1 VEAASVRVFARGNY
15 VMTTV
20 EQDLTNRNESVER
33 VYGFYVAN
41 RFLVNRRYQ
50 RKLVWS
56 IEEKRSFIDSL
67 RQSFPVPLIL
77 LADVQ
82 HDSADRFEIIDGMQ
96 RLNAIVSFIEGEFD
110 IDGKYF
116 DLEAMAATKLS
127 FDQGKLAQQEPKL
140 EREVCVRIV
149 GYSLPLTV
157 YPAAS
162 HTQIDEIFR
171 RINAYG
177 KHLSRQELRVAGVTS
192 SFAQLVRTI
201 AAKVRGDV
209 SAQEKLYLSAMK
221 QISITSKELPYGLNV
236 DNIFWVQ
243 QTILRREDIRQSR
256 DEELVADMLGY
267 VLLTPKLSSSAEVID
282 EFFGYSPDGSKQLR
296 RDEIENAVNK
306 IGQQTIVTQYM
317 AVHEAFRE
325 IIKVSGKRF
334 NELIFGKDAG
344 QRVPRYFQSVFLA
357 LWELL
362 INEKLVLRDYAKSAK
377 ALEGSGSNIAVGG
390 GGGRFSAEDR
400 EKNVNVVK
408 GLLRPTATKRTE
420 ADPALSS
427 WITEFENL
435 LMQSYT
441 EQALYDFKQGFYSL
455 DGTGQLEEAVFEK
468 IFKTL
473 AAMANHGPG
482 AIGYVIVGIADDAKT
497 AQRIEQLYGVKAI
510 TYQKFL
516 ITGVDHEAAPLP
528 KKLDTY
534 FLNITQRLAA
544 CPMSE
549 WAKKQVG
556 RDIRFL
562 RYFDRSL
569 VVFQVRAGTEPCS
582 FCGKYYERQGANVSE
597 IEQAQYTALF
607 KRFLAPQ

>member
-1 VEAASVRVFARGNY
+1 MN
-15 VMTTV
+15 TIK
-20 EQDLTNRNESVER
+20 QDLTNRNESVER
-33 VYGFYVAN
+33 VYGFYVSN

-82 HDSADRFEIIDGMQ
+82 HEAADRFEIIDGMQ
-96 RLNAIVSFIEGEFD
+96 RLNAIASFVEGEFD

-116 DLEAMAATKLS
+116 DLEAMAQTKLLL
-127 FDQGKLAQQEPKL
+127 DQGKLTQQEPKL

-157 YPAAS
+157 YPSAS
-162 HTQIDEIFR
+162 HAQIDEIFR

-192 SFAQLVRTI
+192 SFAALVRII

-221 QISITSKELPYGLNV
+221 QISITSKELSYGLNV
-236 DNIFWVQ
+236 DGLFWVQ
-243 QTILRREDIRQSR
+243 QTVLRREDIRQSR
-256 DEELVADMLGY
+256 DEELIADMLGY

-282 EFFGYSPDGSKQLR
+282 EFFGYSSDGAKQPR
-296 RDEIENAVNK
+296 RDEIETAVNK
-306 IGQQTIVTQYM
+306 IGAETIITQYM

-325 IIKVSGKRF
+325 IIKASNKKF

-362 INEKLVLRDYAKSAK
+362 VNDQMLIRDYSKAAK
-377 ALEGSGSNIAVGG
+377 ALEGAGNNISVGG

-400 EKNVNVVK
+400 QRNVNVVK
-408 GLLRPTATKRTE
+408 GLLAPAASKRKGN
-420 ADPALSS
+420 DPALSS

-441 EQALYDFKQGFYSL
+441 EQTLYDFKQGFVAL
-455 DGTGQLEEAVFEK
+455 DGKGQIDEAVFEK

-473 AAMANHGPG
+473 SAMANHDRD
-482 AIGYVIVGIADDAKT
+482 AVGYVIVGIADDAKT
-497 AQRIEQLYGVKAI
+497 AERIKTLFGVTPI
-510 TYQKFL
+510 LYQKFL
-516 ITGVDHEAAPLP
+516 ITGIDHEAANLP
-528 KKLDTY
+528 KKLDSY
-534 FLNITQRLAA
+534 FLNVTQRLDGS
-544 CPMSE
+544 PMSE
-549 WAKKQVG
+549 WAKKQIG
-556 RDIRFL
+556 RDIRL
-562 RYFDRSL
+562 IRYFDKSL
-569 VVFQVRAGTEPCS
+569 LVLRVMAGSEPCS
-582 FCGKYYERQGANVSE
+582 FGGKYYERQGANVSE
-597 IEQAQYTALF
+597 IGQPQYASLF

>member
-1 VEAASVRVFARGNY
+1 MN
-15 VMTTV
+15 TV
-20 EQDLTNRNESVER
+20 KQDLTNRNESVER
-33 VYGFYVAN
+33 VYGFYLSN

-82 HDSADRFEIIDGMQ
+82 HESADRFEIIDGMQ
-96 RLNAIVSFIEGEFD
+96 RLNAIVSFVEGEFD
-110 IDGKYF
+110 VDGKYF
-116 DLEAMAATKLS
+116 DLEAMAQTKLLL
-127 FDQGKLAQQEPKL
+127 DQGKLTQQEPKL
-140 EREVCVRIV
+140 DREICVRIV

-157 YPAAS
+157 YPSAS
-162 HTQIDEIFR
+162 HAQIDEIFR

-192 SFAQLVRTI
+192 SFAALVRII

-209 SAQEKLYLSAMK
+209 SAQDKLYLSAMK

-236 DNIFWVQ
+236 DGLFWVQ
-243 QTILRREDIRQSR
+243 QTVLRREDIRQSR
-256 DEELVADMLGY
+256 DEELIADMLGY

-282 EFFGYSPDGSKQLR
+282 EFFGYSPDGTKQPR
-296 RDEIENAVNK
+296 RDEIETAVNK
-306 IGQQTIVTQYM
+306 IGPQTIVTQYM

-325 IIKVSGKRF
+325 IIKASNKKF

-362 INEKLVLRDYAKSAK
+362 VNDQMVIRDYSKAAK
-377 ALEGSGSNIAVGG
+377 ALEGSGNNISVGG

-400 EKNVNVVK
+400 QKNVNVVK
-408 GLLRPTATKRTE
+408 GLLSPAASKRKE
-420 ADPALSS
+420 NDPALSS

-441 EQALYDFKQGFYSL
+441 EQTLYDFKQGFMAL
-455 DGTGQLEEAVFEK
+455 DGKGQIDESVFEK
-468 IFKTL
+468 VFKTL
-473 AAMANHGPG
+473 ATMANSGKD
-482 AIGYVIVGIADDAKT
+482 AIGYVIVGIADDEKA
-497 AQRIEQLYGVKAI
+497 ASRIHTLFGVTPI

-516 ITGVDHEAAPLP
+516 ITGIDHEAVALP
-528 KKLDTY
+528 KKLDGY
-534 FLNITQRLAA
+534 FLNVTQRLDAS
-544 CPMSE
+544 PMSD
-549 WAKKQVG
+549 WAKKQIG
-556 RDIRFL
+556 RDIRL
-562 RYFDRSL
+562 IRYFDKSL
-569 VVFQVRAGTEPCS
+569 LVLRVHGGAEPCS
-582 FCGKYYERQGANVSE
+582 FGGKYYERQGANVRE
-597 IEQAQYTALF
+597 IEQPQYAALF